1 MIILQLLGI
10 GCQRCLDLKANLN
23 QAVQDLPDL
32 PIDVEE
38 ITEIDKI
45 LSFQIY
51 TTPALI
57 FNGKII
63 IQGDVPNT
71 ADLTRLI
78 LQEYEKIEDQKKKD
92 AGLALINGES
102 SRKK

>member
-23 QAVQDLPDL
+23 LAVQDLPDL
-32 PIDVEE
+32 PIHVEE

-51 TTPALI
+51 TTPALL

-63 IQGDVPNT
+63 TQGEVPN
-71 ADLTRLI
+71 ASLLI
-78 LQEYEKIEDQKKKD
+78 KLIKEEYKKLEGEIKKD
-92 AGLALINGES
+92 AGLLLINGKS
-102 SRKK
+102 NNKK